1 MILADE
7 PTGNLDSRS
16 SADVLGLLEELHAEG
31 RTVVLITHERDI
43 AARAARTIQLH
54 DGRIW
59 DPLHGATP
67 TGLMEPTR

>member
-1 MILADE
+1 
-7 PTGNLDSRS
+7 
-16 SADVLGLLEELHAEG
+16 
-31 RTVVLITHERDI
+31 VLITHERDI